1 MGNASPL
8 VCICIPTY
16 NAAAT
21 IEQTL
26 DSLLKQ
32 TYQNISFIVV
42 DNCSTDRTVELV
54 ESFQDRRVRVIKNP
68 CNLGGEGN
76 FNRCIELTSGEYT
89 AIYHADDVYEE
100 TMVAEQVNFLQ
111 SNLEASGVF
120 TEATIIDEF
129 GRFSGSVEIPNELRR
144 KGLLHDS
151 FDVFKAV
158 LKNSNFLICPSLMT
172 RTNILQE
179 KIKAWRGEL
188 FASSADLDVWFRLL
202 EIGPI
207 GLLPKKLMRY
217 RIGNQQFSAQVRNR
231 VVRADFFKVIDYYLN
246 SDSYKKNLSAGDI
259 RNYARLERR
268 DLVMRS
274 MNALLDGDSTLSREL
289 CPKLWRFDIFVSAAT
304 QKRGLLVFLSI
315 IGLKTVH
322 LIGFES
328 LASPIL
334 SYLKRTSRK

>member
-1 MGNASPL
+1 MVDESPL

-42 DNCSTDRTVELV
+42 DNCSTDRTIELV
-54 ESFQDRRVRVIKNP
+54 ESFQDRRLKVIKNAS
-68 CNLGGEGN
+68 NVGGEGN
-76 FNRCIELTSGEYT
+76 FNRCIELASGEYT
-89 AIYHADDVYEE
+89 AIYHSDDIYEE
-100 TMVAEQVNFLQ
+100 TMVSEQVDFLR
-111 SNLEASGVF
+111 SNPEASGVF

-129 GRFSGSVEIPNELRR
+129 GRFSGLIEIPDELRQ
-144 KGLLHDS
+144 KGLLHDAL
-151 FDVFKAV
+151 DIFKAV
-158 LKNSNFLICPSLMT
+158 LKNSNFLICPSMMT

-188 FASSADLDVWFRLL
+188 FSSSADLDVWFRLL

-217 RIGNQQFSAQVRNR
+217 RISNQQFSAQVRNR

-246 SDSYKKNLSAGDI
+246 SDHYKKNLSTSDF

-274 MNALLDGDSTLSREL
+274 MNALIDGDVLLSQEL
-289 CPKLWRFDIFVSAAT
+289 CPQLWRFDIFASAAT
-304 QKRGLLVFLSI
+304 QKRGLLVFLTI
-315 IGLKTVH
+315 IGIKTIH
-322 LIGFES
+322 FFGIKG
-328 LASPIL
+328 LASPVL
-334 SYLKRTSRK
+334 SYLKRVSRK

>member
-1 MGNASPL
+1 MGNAPPL

-26 DSLLKQ
+26 DSLLNQ

-54 ESFQDRRVRVIKNP
+54 ESFQDRRVKVIQNAS
-68 CNLGGEGN
+68 NLGGEGN
-76 FNRCIELTSGEYT
+76 FNRCIELAGGEYT
-89 AIYHADDVYEE
+89 AIYHADDIYEQ
-100 TMVAEQVNFLQ
+100 TMVAEQVDFLQ
-111 SNLEASGVF
+111 ANPEASGVF

-129 GRFSGSVEIPNELRR
+129 GRFSELIEIPRELRR

-151 FDVFKAV
+151 LDIFKAV

-217 RIGNQQFSAQVRNR
+217 RIGNQQFSAQVRTS
-231 VVRADFFKVIDYYLN
+231 VERADFFKVIDYYLK
-246 SDSYKKNLSAGDI
+246 SDSYKKNLSVSDI
-259 RNYARLERR
+259 KNYVRLERR

-274 MNALLDGDSTLSREL
+274 MNALIDGNSSLSREL
-289 CPKLWRFDIFVSAAT
+289 CPKLWRFDIFASAVT
-304 QKRGLLVFLSI
+304 EKRGLIVFLTI
-315 IGLKTVH
+315 VGLNTVNFFG
-322 LIGFES
+322 IES
-328 LASPIL
+328 LASPL
-334 SYLKRTSRK
+334 FSHLKRASKK